1 MSDIVE
7 MLASALRMTM
17 PILIT
22 ALGAIYSERS
32 GVTNIGL
39 EGMMLTGAFWGAYG
53 ALHYGPVTGVCIAIL
68 MAMLMA
74 LIHGIVTVTY
84 RVDQIVSG
92 IALNILAFG
101 LSRFFS
107 LELFGMATTSP
118 HVESLT
124 KINIPILKEVIF
136 LKPLVTDISPIIII
150 GIVLVFV
157 TYWILEK
164 TTFGLRLKAVGENPL
179 AADTLGIKV
188 LTYRYYGV
196 LISGAFAG
204 LAGAYLAIEHTGM
217 YVEGMTQGKG
227 YIALAAMIFGN
238 WNPFGALGA
247 ACLFGFA
254 EALSLR
260 VVQNKIIPYQFI
272 KMLPY
277 VLTLFVLAGI
287 VRKNQPPAS
296 VGIPYSREDN

>member
-1 MSDIVE
+1 MDIAE
-7 MLASALRMTM
+7 MLASALRMMM
-17 PILIT
+17 PVLIT

-39 EGMMLTGAFWGAYG
+39 EGMMLTGAFWAAYG
-53 ALHYGPVTGVCIAIL
+53 ALHYGVLGGVGMGIL

-74 LIHGIVTVTY
+74 LIHALVTVTY

-92 IALNILAFG
+92 VAINILAYG

-118 HVESLT
+118 HVESMP
-124 KINIPILKEVIF
+124 KINIPILQDIAF
-136 LKPLVTDISPIIII
+136 IKPLVTDLSPIIIV
-150 GIVLVFV
+150 GILLVFV

-164 TTFGLRLKAVGENPL
+164 TTFGLRLKSVGENPL

-188 LTYRYYGV
+188 LHYRYYGV
-196 LISGAFAG
+196 VISGAFAG

-238 WNPFGALGA
+238 WNPIGALGA

-254 EALSLR
+254 ESLSLR
-260 VVQNKIIPYQFI
+260 VMQNKIIPYQFI

-277 VLTLFVLAGI
+277 LLTLFVLAGV
-287 VRKNQPPAS
+287 VRKSQPPAA
-296 VGIPYSREDN
+296 VGVPYSREDK

>member
-1 MSDIVE
+1 MGDVAE
-7 MLASALRMTM
+7 MLASALRLTM
-17 PILIT
+17 PVLIT

-32 GVTNIGL
+32 GTTNIGL

-53 ALHYGPVTGVCIAIL
+53 ALHYGPMGGVFMAIL
-68 MAMLMA
+68 AAMVMA
-74 LIHGIVTVTY
+74 LIHGVVTVTY
-84 RVDQIVSG
+84 RVDQVVSG
-92 IALNILAFG
+92 VAINILAYG

-107 LELFGMATTSP
+107 IELFGMATTSP
-118 HVESLT
+118 HVESFT
-124 KINIPILKEVIF
+124 KINIPILQDIDF
-136 LKPLVTDISPIIII
+136 IKPLVTDLSPIIIV
-150 GIVLVFV
+150 GLLLVFV

-164 TTFGLRLKAVGENPL
+164 TTFGLRLKSVGENPL

-204 LAGAYLAIEHTGM
+204 LAGGYLAIEHTGM

-254 EALSLR
+254 EGLSLR
-260 VVQNKIIPYQFI
+260 VMQNKIIPYQFI

-277 VLTLFVLAGI
+277 VLTLFVLAGV
-287 VRKNQPPAS
+287 VRKTQPPAA
-296 VGIPYSREDN
+296 VGVPYSREEH

>member
-1 MSDIVE
+1 MDIME

-39 EGMMLTGAFWGAYG
+39 EGMMMTGAFWGAYG
-53 ALHYGPVTGVCIAIL
+53 ALHHGPEAGVIWAIG

-74 LIHGIVTVTY
+74 LVHAFVTVTY
-84 RVDQIVSG
+84 GVDQIVSG
-92 IALNILAFG
+92 VAINILAYG
-101 LSRFFS
+101 LARFFS
-107 LELFGMATTSP
+107 ITLYGMATTSP

-124 KINIPILKEVIF
+124 RIDIPGLAQSEFFRPIAAGV
-136 LKPLVTDISPIIII
+136 SPIIII
-150 GIVLVFV
+150 GILLVFV
-157 TYWILEK
+157 TYWVLER
-164 TTFGLRLKAVGENPL
+164 TVFGLRLKAVGENPL
-179 AADTLGIKV
+179 AADTLGVKV
-188 LTYRYYGV
+188 QWYRYAGV

-227 YIALAAMIFGN
+227 FIALAAMIFGN
-238 WNPFGALGA
+238 WKPFGSLAAAL
-247 ACLFGFA
+247 LFGFA
-254 EALSLR
+254 EAFSLR
-260 VVQNKIIPYQFI
+260 VVQNKIVPYQFI

-277 VLTLFVLAGI
+277 LLTIFVLAGF
-287 VRKNQPPAS
+287 VRKAQPPAA
-296 VGIPYSREDN
+296 VGVPYSREAK

>member
-1 MSDIVE
+1 MDIGE
-7 MLASALRMTM
+7 MLASALRLTM
-17 PILIT
+17 PVLIT
-22 ALGAIYSERS
+22 GLGAIYSERS

-53 ALHYGPVTGVCIAIL
+53 ALHYGAMGGVFLAIV

-74 LIHGIVTVTY
+74 LVHAVVTVSY

-92 IALNILAFG
+92 VAINILAYGF
-101 LSRFFS
+101 SRFFS
-107 LELFGMATTSP
+107 IELFGMATTSP
-118 HVESLT
+118 HVESFSR
-124 KINIPILKEVIF
+124 INIPILKDSGF
-136 LKPLVTDISPIIII
+136 FRPLVTDLSPLIIV
-150 GIVLVFV
+150 GILLVFV
-157 TYWILEK
+157 TYFILEK
-164 TTFGLRLKAVGENPL
+164 TTFGLRLKSVGENPL

-188 LTYRYYGV
+188 LHYRYYGV

-238 WNPFGALGA
+238 WKPYGVLGA
-247 ACLFGFA
+247 ACLFGGA

-260 VVQNKIIPYQFI
+260 VMQNKIIPYQFI

-277 VLTLFVLAGI
+277 LLTLFVLAGV
-287 VRKNQPPAS
+287 VRKTQPPAA
-296 VGIPYSREDN
+296 VGLPYGREDN

>member
-1 MSDIVE
+1 MGDLAE

-17 PILIT
+17 PVLIT

-53 ALHYGPVTGVCIAIL
+53 AIHYGPVAGVFIAII
-68 MAMLMA
+68 MAMLMS
-74 LIHGIVTVTY
+74 LVHGLVTITY

-92 IALNILAFG
+92 IAINILAFG

-107 LELFGMATTSP
+107 IELFGMATTSP
-118 HVESLT
+118 HVESLP
-124 KINIPILKEVIF
+124 KISIPLLKKIVF
-136 LKPLVTDISPIIII
+136 LQPLVTDLSPIIII
-150 GIVLVFV
+150 GILLVFV

-164 TTFGLRLKAVGENPL
+164 TAFGLRLKSVGENPM
-179 AADTLGIKV
+179 AADTLGIRV
-188 LTYRYYGV
+188 LAYRYYGV

-204 LAGAYLAIEHTGM
+204 LAGGYLAIEHTGM

-254 EALSLR
+254 ESFSMR
-260 VVQNKIIPYQFI
+260 VVQNKMIPYQFI

-277 VLTLFVLAGI
+277 VLTLFVLAGV
-287 VRKNQPPAS
+287 VRKTQPPAS
-296 VGIPYSREDN
+296 VGIPYSREEH